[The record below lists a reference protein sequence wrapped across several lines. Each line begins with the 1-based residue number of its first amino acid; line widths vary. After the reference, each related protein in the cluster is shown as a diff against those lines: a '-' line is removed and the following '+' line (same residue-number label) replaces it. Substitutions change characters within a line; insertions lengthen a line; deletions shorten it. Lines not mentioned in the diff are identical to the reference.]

1 MSPHA
6 MSGMG
11 TCPPV
16 KPDSQSGKVSAKPSH
31 AIRSRGLSPQVS
43 AHLLPVFTGTR
54 FAATRAVGVC
64 CNRSF
69 CVAGALLRAGAG
81 IPRPLYAQTH
91 SGKTLSI
98 ICALAG
104 NIFFNKKTFPP
115 TPFQKNFGRDAMHC
129 VPTSV
134 CALWPGRPTH
144 YCKHTREMGCRQV
157 RSSLSA
163 AHPPGF
169 EAQEKNEKY
178 FQRNNH

>member
-1 MSPHA
+1 

-16 KPDSQSGKVSAKPSH
+16 KPNSQSGKVSAKPSH
-31 AIRSRGLSPQVS
+31 AIQSRGLSPQVS

-69 CVAGALLRAGAG
+69 CVTGALLRAGAG

-115 TPFQKNFGRDAMHC
+115 TPFQKNF
-129 VPTSV
+129 V
-134 CALWPGRPTH
+134 L
-144 YCKHTREMGCRQV
+144 Q
-157 RSSLSA
+157 RSNSKEATCTCPLAGQAYTLLQAYTGNGLQAGKVIMISS
-163 AHPPGF
+163 PPSGF
-169 EAQEKNEKY
+169 
-178 FQRNNH
+178 